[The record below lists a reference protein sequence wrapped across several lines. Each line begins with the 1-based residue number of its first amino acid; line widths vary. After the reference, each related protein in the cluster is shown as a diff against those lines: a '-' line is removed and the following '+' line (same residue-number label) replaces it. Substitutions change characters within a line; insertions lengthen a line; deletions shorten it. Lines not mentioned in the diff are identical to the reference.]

1 MNQFPKI
8 GVFYIVTGRYKVF
21 WPEFLESFKTKFLPE
36 AERHI
41 YLFTDEEEEFFRN
54 NLPADISLSYHR
66 IEHQPWPFMTL
77 MRYHLFMKH
86 YEEWKDCDYIFF
98 INSTYIF
105 YKKVGTEILPGAE
118 HEYLVAAEHRQSV
131 RRKPDC
137 YTYDRNPASKAYIP
151 YGQGSHYYAGG
162 FNGGTVPA
170 FKALCES
177 IIQATDEDLSND
189 IIALWHDES
198 HLNAYLLNR
207 HIKVLPPTYVWLQQD
222 YKWYNKHKIIAG
234 TRQKIYYGGEDWLRG
249 KSDIKEPS
257 PAASRP
263 PVLLLILILLCAAAC
278 AWYLL
283 AYISS

>member
-1 MNQFPKI
+1 MSTPLKI
-8 GVFYIVTGRYKVF
+8 GIFYIVTGRYTVF
-21 WPEFLESFKTKFLPE
+21 WPEFIESFAEKFLPGTQ
-36 AERHI
+36 RKI
-41 YLFTDEEEEFFRN
+41 YLFSDAGEEFFRQG
-54 NLPADISLSYHR
+54 LPEGIELSYHE

-77 MRYHLFMKH
+77 MRYHLFMNH

-105 YKKVGTEILPGAE
+105 YKTIDSAILPGDE

-131 RRKPDC
+131 RRKPDR

-170 FKALCES
+170 FKAMCES
-177 IIQATDEDLSND
+177 IMQATDEDLKND

-222 YKWYNKHKIIAG
+222 YKWYNRHKIIAG

-249 KSDIKEPS
+249 KTDIKQP
-257 PAASRP
+257 PPPPSRP
-263 PVLLLILILLCAAAC
+263 PYGWILAALVLIAGACAAWC
-278 AWYLL
+278 LL
-283 AYISS
+283 G

>member
-1 MNQFPKI
+1 MNNVPKV

-41 YLFTDEEEEFFRN
+41 YLFTDEEEDFFRTSLPSDI
-54 NLPADISLSYHR
+54 NLYYHR

-105 YKKVGTEILPGAE
+105 YKKLGTEILPGEE

-131 RRKPDC
+131 RRTPDR
-137 YTYDRNPASKAYIP
+137 YTYDRNPDSTAYIP

-170 FKALCES
+170 FKTLCES
-177 IIQATDEDLSND
+177 IIQATDDDLKKD

-198 HLNAYLLNR
+198 HLNKYLLNKN
-207 HIKVLPPTYVWLQQD
+207 IKVLPPTYVWLQQD
-222 YKWYNKHKIIAG
+222 YKWYNRHKIFAG

-249 KSDIKEPS
+249 KTDIKQPPPKAKIS
-257 PAASRP
+257 PVLWLILGAI
-263 PVLLLILILLCAAAC
+263 VLLLAWLLFTIC
-278 AWYLL
+278 
-283 AYISS
+283 

>member
-1 MNQFPKI
+1 MNIPPKI

-21 WPEFLESFKTKFLPE
+21 WPEFLESFAEKFLPGTT
-36 AERHI
+36 RHI
-41 YLFTDEEEEFFRN
+41 YLFSDEEENFFRK
-54 NLPADISLSYHR
+54 NLPRDIELSYHK

-105 YKKVGTEILPGAE
+105 YKKLGTEILPGEE

-131 RRKPDC
+131 RRTPDR
-137 YTYDRNPASKAYIP
+137 YTYDRNPDSTAYIP

-177 IIQATDEDLSND
+177 IMQATDEDLRKD

-198 HLNAYLLNR
+198 HLNKYLLDKN
-207 HIKVLPPTYVWLQQD
+207 IKVLPPTYVWLQQD
-222 YKWYNKHKIIAG
+222 YKWYNRHRIIAG
-234 TRQKIYYGGEDWLRG
+234 TRQKIYYGGDDWLRG
-249 KSDIKEPS
+249 KTDIKQPPPKSVKIPS
-257 PAASRP
+257 VWMIVFVA
-263 PVLLLILILLCAAAC
+263 LCVGGAMIWC
-278 AWYLL
+278 TLF
-283 AYISS
+283 

>member
-1 MNQFPKI
+1 MNKAPKI

-21 WPEFLESFKTKFLPE
+21 WPEFQESFKTKFLPE

-41 YLFTDEEEEFFRN
+41 YLFTDEEEEFFRKG
-54 NLPADISLSYHR
+54 LPEDIILSYHR

-86 YEEWKDCDYIFF
+86 YDEWKDCDYIFF

-105 YKKVGTEILPGAE
+105 YKKLGTEILPGAE

-131 RRKPDC
+131 RRTPDR

-177 IIQATDEDLSND
+177 IIQATDEDLSNN

-207 HIKVLPPTYVWLQQD
+207 NIKVLPPTYVWLQQD

-249 KSDIKEPS
+249 KSDIKEPP
-257 PAASRP
+257 PAPSRP
-263 PVLLLILILLCAAAC
+263 PVLLIILLLLCAAGC

-283 AYISS
+283 A